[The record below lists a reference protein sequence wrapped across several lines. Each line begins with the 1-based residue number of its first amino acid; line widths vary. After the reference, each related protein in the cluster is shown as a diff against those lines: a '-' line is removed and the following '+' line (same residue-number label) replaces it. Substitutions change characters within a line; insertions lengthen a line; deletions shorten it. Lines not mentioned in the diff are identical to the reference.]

1 MSTTTQSKQHIS
13 GLSFVGLEVND
24 LDVSKR
30 FYQDV
35 LGFVPSPAK
44 RPDAVIMKTADGL
57 GAFALK
63 QPTGGAPK
71 SASAVAL
78 WFACDDVV
86 ALASRA
92 EAAGAPVALAPQ
104 DGPFGKMT
112 VIVDPNGHAL
122 TFHNA

>member
-1 MSTTTQSKQHIS
+1 MTAQTQTAQHIT
-13 GLSFVGLEVND
+13 GLTFAGLEVND
-24 LDVSKR
+24 LAASKR

-35 LGFVPSPAK
+35 LGFSVGPTA
-44 RPDAVIMKTADGL
+44 RPDAVIMKTENGL

-63 QPTGGAPK
+63 QPSDEGRK
-71 SASAVAL
+71 SAAAVAL
-78 WFACDDVV
+78 WFACDDVD
-86 ALASRA
+86 ALATRA
-92 EAAGAPVALAPQ
+92 RDAGAPVALAPQ